1 MEKHKKAIF
10 EILSQLIEP
19 KLKWTIGV
27 LNLIKRLEINDQ
39 VLELEIQLITDDIE
53 LINQFREQVFQVL
66 IEFQFSEINLNIS
79 KANIAKQ
86 GLKKV
91 SKIIMVSS
99 GKGGVGKSSISVNL
113 AAMLKSRGHTV
124 GLLDADIYGPSVP
137 ILMGITEKP
146 QVLDDE
152 VLAPIMAHGIATISI
167 GNLVPPGQAISW
179 RGQLVSGTIIQFIR
193 KVNWGVLDY
202 LIIDMPPGTGDI
214 QLTIARELKITG
226 VIIVSMPQEV
236 VIGDVQRSI
245 SLYREKKVNLIGVIQ
260 NMVSYACEKCGH
272 QQQIF
277 PGSLNKI
284 PDVPGLGSLILD
296 TDFCEAGNIGVPF
309 VLSRSSGKIF
319 DSFQRMAE
327 KLELL

>member
-1 MEKHKKAIF
+1 MEAHKKAVY
-10 EILSQLIEP
+10 EVLSPLIEP
-19 KLKWTIGV
+19 KLKWSIGA
-27 LNLIKRLEINDQ
+27 LNLVKRLEINDQ
-39 VLELEIQLITDDIE
+39 VLDLEIQLITDDVE

-66 IEFQFSEINLNIS
+66 IEFQFSEINLIIS
-79 KANIAKQ
+79 KANIAQQ
-86 GLKKV
+86 GLEKV

-113 AAMLKSRGHTV
+113 AAMLKSRGHSV
-124 GLLDADIYGPSVP
+124 GLLDADIYGPSIP

-167 GNLVPPGQAISW
+167 GNLVPPGKPISW
-179 RGQLVSGTIIQFIR
+179 RGQLVSGTVIQFIR

-214 QLTIARELKITG
+214 QLTIAHELKITG
-226 VIIVSMPQEV
+226 VVIVSMPQEV

-245 SLYREKKVNLIGVIQ
+245 SLYRDKKVNIIGVIQ
-260 NMVSYACEKCGH
+260 NMVSYTCEKCGH

-284 PDVPGLGSLILD
+284 SEVPDLGSLILD

-309 VLSRSSGKIF
+309 VLSGSSSELI
-319 DSFQRMAE
+319 DSFQQIAE